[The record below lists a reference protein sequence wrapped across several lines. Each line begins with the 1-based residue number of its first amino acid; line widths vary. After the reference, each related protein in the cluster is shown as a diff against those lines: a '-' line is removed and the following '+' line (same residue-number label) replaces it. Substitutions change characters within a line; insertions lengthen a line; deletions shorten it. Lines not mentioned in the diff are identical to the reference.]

1 MTESIPSAESY
12 SLPRPRWT
20 IPSFRRTPGRYPLGL
35 EAVNFGQLDDLASGL
50 PVLSQHPRYWSI
62 YTWSIK
68 RYWDRGLRPQT
79 NAGLGR
85 FMRRQELAFA
95 SAALLCVAHDELPG
109 IIGRNAIMPHLRGT
123 PDGLHLDLP
132 YLEQRM
138 GGYGQVY
145 RGGMAALGLVLPAEL
160 NPQAP
165 LDAPLGE
172 LGASVA
178 DAFGAAIADTAYM
191 RDYAN
196 LDDGTIPLEVLRELA
211 DVSCF
216 HHLAAGGAERDLLVA
231 VLLGTAQ
238 APHPSHRN
246 RAASVRLFL
255 DLARATRDAPVEQER
270 FRRLLYRGAEGAVS
284 WRPTPIVAATWRR
297 WWLVRQRELVV
308 ASLNS
313 LFIHLV
319 RWGLARGGA
328 IRLQPLADYARLL
341 ADLPVS
347 LDGAGPVRAGD
358 VALRAATAA
367 CDAAIRADGWPI
379 ETAAGSPQEEEY
391 LARADRGLAADA
403 PVPSFLALLLALR
416 RARVFLEAEGAV
428 PTERAAL
435 GDGGEERVASAH
447 LASWLVERE
456 AAGDSVAE
464 AIFGLL
470 RRHVV
475 RQHLRVARSKLPE
488 DTFRF
493 HDEGGALRFVDQG
506 DQDGL
511 NPISIRFT
519 AIASALAELGL
530 VAGPIEQPGHGLTPF
545 GELLLDG

>member
-1 MTESIPSAESY
+1 MTESLTSAES
-12 SLPRPRWT
+12 SALPQPRWT
-20 IPSFRRTPGRYPLGL
+20 IPSFRRTSGRYPLGL

-62 YTWSIK
+62 YTWSMK

-85 FMRRQELAFA
+85 FLRRQELAFA
-95 SAALLCVAHDELPG
+95 SAALLCGAHDELPG
-109 IIGRNAIMPHLRGT
+109 IIGRNAIVPHLRGS

-160 NPQAP
+160 NPRTP

-172 LGASVA
+172 LGASLA
-178 DAFGAAIADTAYM
+178 DAFGAAIAETAYI
-191 RDYAN
+191 RDYAD
-196 LDDGTIPLEVLRELA
+196 LADGTIPLEVLRELA
-211 DVSCF
+211 EVSCF
-216 HHLAAGGAERDLLVA
+216 HHVASGGAERDLLVA

-238 APHPSHRN
+238 PSHASHRN
-246 RAASVRLFL
+246 RSASVRLFL
-255 DLARATRDAPVEQER
+255 DLARATRDAPIEQER
-270 FRRLLYRGAEGAVS
+270 FRRLLYRGTDGAAS
-284 WRPTPIVAATWRR
+284 WRPSQSVAGAWRR
-297 WWLVRQRELVV
+297 WWLVRHRELVV
-308 ASLNS
+308 ASLNG
-313 LFIHLV
+313 LFIHFV

-328 IRLQPLADYARLL
+328 IRLQPLSDYARLL

-347 LDGAGPVRAGD
+347 LVGSGPVRAGD
-358 VALRAATAA
+358 VALRTATAA
-367 CDAAIRADGWPI
+367 CDAAVRADGWPI
-379 ETAAGSPQEEEY
+379 ATAAGSPQEEEY

-416 RARVFLEAEGAV
+416 RAPIFLEAEDAL
-428 PTERAAL
+428 PMERAAL
-435 GDGGEERVASAH
+435 GDGGEVRVASAH
-447 LASWLVERE
+447 LASWLAERE

-470 RRHVV
+470 RRYVV

-493 HDEGGALRFVDQG
+493 HDEGGALRFVDHG
-506 DQDGL
+506 DQDGV

-519 AIASALAELGL
+519 ALASALAELGL
-530 VAGPIEQPGHGLTPF
+530 VAGSLEQPGHGLTPL
-545 GELLLDG
+545 GEQLLGG